1 LGVFQEPVKGK
12 DTYAWADGA
21 VYPGDWENDR
31 NNGKGVYT
39 FEGMKYI
46 GDFVDDK
53 FNGKGILVLPDAR
66 RYGGSFKNEWMNG
79 Q

>member
-1 LGVFQEPVKGK
+1 M
-12 DTYAWADGA
+12 
-21 VYPGDWENDR
+21 YPGDWENDR

-66 RYGGSFKNEWMNG
+66 RYGDLFKNEWMNG